1 MDNQLQEHLTRFRVN
16 YPLTKCIQ
24 NDNDLIYVLPTFYN
38 ASKSA
43 VEANILIEKLN
54 LPLVAI
60 HRGSCS
66 FFTVVAQ
73 DVPEN

>member
-1 MDNQLQEHLTRFRVN
+1 MNNQLQEHLTRFRVN
-16 YPLTKCIQ
+16 YPVTKCIQ
-24 NDNDLIYVLPTFYN
+24 NDNDLTYVFQFFYN
-38 ASKSA
+38 ASKAA

-66 FFTVVAQ
+66 FFTVVSQ
-73 DVPEN
+73 DVPED

>member
-1 MDNQLQEHLTRFRVN
+1 MSNQLQEHLTRFRVN
-16 YPLTKCIQ
+16 YPVTKCIQ
-24 NDNDLIYVLPTFYN
+24 NDNDLTYVFQFFYN
-38 ASKSA
+38 ASKAA

-66 FFTVVAQ
+66 FFTVVSQ